1 MNAKQKLD
9 YVKKHIQGLNYMNTL
24 LKDALSYH
32 EEIGTGDYQ
41 FLYLNKIYMIPR
53 IHQFIQILIH
63 FIQSA

>member
-41 FLYLNKIYMIPR
+41 FLYLNKIM
-53 IHQFIQILIH
+53 QNKFEKILNDK
-63 FIQSA
+63 

>member
-1 MNAKQKLD
+1 MNEKKKLD

-41 FLYLNKIYMIPR
+41 FLYLNKIM
-53 IHQFIQILIH
+53 QNKFEKILKLL
-63 FIQSA
+63 

>member
-9 YVKKHIQGLNYMNTL
+9 YVKKYIQGLNYMNTL

-41 FLYLNKIYMIPR
+41 FLYLNKIM
-53 IHQFIQILIH
+53 QNKFEKILKLL
-63 FIQSA
+63 

>member
-41 FLYLNKIYMIPR
+41 CLYLNKIM
-53 IHQFIQILIH
+53 QNKFEKILKLL
-63 FIQSA
+63 

>member
-41 FLYLNKIYMIPR
+41 FLYLNKIMQNVQY
-53 IHQFIQILIH
+53 LNVNYC
-63 FIQSA
+63 

>member
-1 MNAKQKLD
+1 MNTKQKLD

-41 FLYLNKIYMIPR
+41 FLYLNKIM
-53 IHQFIQILIH
+53 QNKFEKILKLL
-63 FIQSA
+63 